1 MNWESQLV
9 LGSIKPREQVGRDTF
24 SRYRAQVRSAAIAAL
39 AILEGEVDR
48 VYCDLHDDFVVRYKL
63 DKCYKYSFFQVKTN
77 DKSNSSWT
85 INDLFGISST
95 GKKPADV
102 KKMQDSFGGKMI
114 LHTVN
119 FPDSCAE
126 VIFQTNITLNDTA
139 EKFIRDIV
147 SGNFTEKH
155 PKILFDKFHEV
166 VGDSEKLLSS
176 KDIEECLSKFRV
188 LSDVQYIKNKEPQFE
203 LYAIDHIYK
212 YSEIELS
219 RIEQEII
226 LLKLVDL
233 VSEKSSGVITDYS
246 EETIESEAAISIADL
261 LKVLSISKSAY
272 EYLKESGDE
281 KAIKN
286 VSIIQRAL
294 KATGADS
301 GQLMYCAKCKV
312 NWDIWCRDSRHSLPE
327 HKLLALRIR
336 VNNVLRD
343 VVQMNVVDFGVM
355 IEHLELLKCD
365 LELNGLLY
373 GLDMDELIGAFFSE
387 LSKESE

>member
-1 MNWESQLV
+1 M

-24 SRYRAQVRSAAIAAL
+24 SRYKAQVRSAAIAAL

-63 DKCYKYSFFQVKTN
+63 DEGYKYSFFQVKTN

-85 INDLFGISST
+85 INDLFGIAST
-95 GKKPADV
+95 GKKPTDV
-102 KKMQDSFGGKMI
+102 KKIKDSFGGKMI

-119 FPDSCAE
+119 FPDSCE
-126 VIFQTNITLNDTA
+126 KIVFQTNITLNDTA
-139 EKFIRDIV
+139 EKFIKDIV

-155 PKILFDKFHEV
+155 PNILFDKFHEV
-166 VGDSEKLLSS
+166 VGDSGKLLSS
-176 KDIEECLSKFRV
+176 KDIEKCLSKFRV
-188 LSDVQYIKNKEPQFE
+188 QTDVQYIKNKEHRFE
-203 LYAIDHIYK
+203 SYAVEHIYK

-233 VSEKSSGVITDYS
+233 VSEKSSGVIADYS
-246 EETIESEAAISIADL
+246 DETIESEAAISIDDL

-272 EYLKESGDE
+272 EYLKESGDD

-286 VSIIQRAL
+286 VSVIQRAL
-294 KATGADS
+294 KATEADS

-312 NWDIWCRDSRHSLPE
+312 NWDIWWRNNRHSLPD
-327 HKLLALRIR
+327 HKLFALRSK

-343 VVQMNVVDFGVM
+343 VVQMNIVDFSLM
-355 IEHLELLKCD
+355 IKYLEILENDLK
-365 LELNGLLY
+365 LNGLLF
-373 GLDMDELIGAFFSE
+373 GLGMDELIGAFFSE
-387 LSKESE
+387 LSKELE

>member
-1 MNWESQLV
+1 M
-9 LGSIKPREQVGRDTF
+9 LGSIKPREQTGRDTF

-63 DKCYKYSFFQVKTN
+63 DKGYKYSFFQVKTN
-77 DKSNSSWT
+77 DKSNTSWT
-85 INDLFGISST
+85 INDLFGIPSK
-95 GKKPADV
+95 GKKSPDV
-102 KKMQDSFGGKMI
+102 KNIQDSFGGKMI

-126 VIFQTNITLNDTA
+126 VVFQTNITVNDTA
-139 EKFIRDIV
+139 EKFINNIV

-155 PKILFDKFHEV
+155 PKILFEKFHEV
-166 VGDSEKLLSS
+166 VGDSDKLLTAS
-176 KDIEECLSKFRV
+176 DIEKCLSKFRV
-188 LSDVQYIKNKEPQFE
+188 ESDVQYIKNKEHRFE
-203 LYAIDHIYK
+203 SYAVEQIYK

-233 VSEKSSGVITDYS
+233 VSEKSSGIIADYS
-246 EETIESEAAISIADL
+246 EETIENEAAISIDDL

-272 EYLKESGDE
+272 EYLIESGDE

-294 KATGADS
+294 KATDADS
-301 GQLMYCAKCKV
+301 EQLMYCAKCKV
-312 NWDIWCRDSRHSLPE
+312 NWDIWWRDNRHSLPG
-327 HKLLALRIR
+327 HKLLALRSR

-355 IEHLELLKCD
+355 LKHLEILKSD
-365 LELNGLLY
+365 LELNALLFD
-373 GLDMDELIGAFFSE
+373 LDMNELIGAFFSE
-387 LSKESE
+387 LSKELE